1 MNRVLLTGTTLLTL
15 VGAGMPESAAHKH
28 ATRYDPAPVQ
38 QGWFGPGALIDEVD
52 ANSPAARAG
61 MRRGDRIV
69 AIDGRPINGILDV
82 NPFVE
87 GGGRPLTVDI
97 VRGGTRLRI
106 RVSPPN
112 GRWQRG
118 VLGITGT
125 YYPFCPGG
133 KYCASDD
140 PPPPEPFIPPP
151 IPDFPQYIPPP
162 PIQN

>member
-1 MNRVLLTGTTLLTL
+1 MNRILLTGTALLTL
-15 VGAGMPESAAHKH
+15 INAGMPASAAPKH
-28 ATRYDPAPVQ
+28 ARQYQ
-38 QGWFGPGALIDEVD
+38 QVPLQQQSFGSGARVDAVD

-61 MRRGDRIV
+61 MRPGDRIV
-69 AIDGRPINGILDV
+69 GINGRPINGILDV
-82 NPFVE
+82 SPSVE

-97 VRGGTRLRI
+97 ERGGTRVRV

-133 KYCASDD
+133 RYCESSE
-140 PPPPEPFIPPP
+140 PPPPPFIDPPIPTPPPDIPPP
-151 IPDFPQYIPPP
+151 F

>member
-1 MNRVLLTGTTLLTL
+1 MNRILLTGTALLTL
-15 VGAGMPESAAHKH
+15 INAGMPASAAPKH
-28 ATRYDPAPVQ
+28 ARQYQ
-38 QGWFGPGALIDEVD
+38 QVPLQQQSFGSGARIDAVD

-61 MRRGDRIV
+61 MRPGDRIV
-69 AIDGRPINGILDV
+69 GINGRSINGILDV
-82 NPFVE
+82 IPSVE

-97 VRGGTRLRI
+97 ERGGTRVRV

-133 KYCASDD
+133 RYCESSEP
-140 PPPPEPFIPPP
+140 PPPPEPMPVIPQQP
-151 IPDFPQYIPPP
+151 
-162 PIQN
+162 

>member
-1 MNRVLLTGTTLLTL
+1 MNRILLTGTALLTL
-15 VGAGMPESAAHKH
+15 INAGMPASAAPKH
-28 ATRYDPAPVQ
+28 ARQYQ
-38 QGWFGPGALIDEVD
+38 QVPLQQQSFGSGARVDAVD

-61 MRRGDRIV
+61 MRPGDRIV
-69 AIDGRPINGILDV
+69 DINGRSINGILDV
-82 NPFVE
+82 IPSVE

-97 VRGGTRLRI
+97 ERGGTRVRV

-133 KYCASDD
+133 RYCESSE
-140 PPPPEPFIPPP
+140 PPPPPFIDPPIPTPPPDIPPP
-151 IPDFPQYIPPP
+151 F

>member
-1 MNRVLLTGTTLLTL
+1 MNRILLTGTALLAL
-15 VGAGMPESAAHKH
+15 INAAVP
-28 ATRYDPAPVQ
+28 ANAAYRDAMRYQQAPVQ
-38 QGWFGPGALIDEVD
+38 QQGSGSGARIDEVD
-52 ANSPAARAG
+52 SNSPAARAG
-61 MRRGDRIV
+61 LRRGDRIV
-69 AIDGRPINGILDV
+69 GINGSPIDGISDV
-82 NPFVE
+82 FPFVE

-97 VRGGTRLRI
+97 ERGGTRVRV

-140 PPPPEPFIPPP
+140 PPPPEPPQPPP
-151 IPDFPQYIPPP
+151 IPPDPPSYTPPP
-162 PIQN
+162 QQQ